1 MDDCKPSQSL
11 EIDEPLEDSVGMIT
25 WMTPVVIP
33 GWGSSKVTHNFVDIN
48 TQPAPAR
55 DGIYQVLSTATD
67 SYPGFIKSWLHL

>member
-11 EIDEPLEDSVGMIT
+11 EIDGPLEDSVGMIT

-48 TQPAPAR
+48 TQPAPVQER
-55 DGIYQVLSTATD
+55 IYRTASD